1 MHALQHYLQTAPIS
15 ILVIMGPRSSG
26 KTALLQEILHN
37 SNLDIPPSYL
47 NGRSGQLSEESV
59 LVRLLQEKGA
69 TALQKLSVVLKDFA
83 NTSIGRASTAVSIQ
97 PKGDTDSVSSR
108 RDKVV
113 AAFLHGDSQRMSD
126 VIEVYNDMLELTK
139 TRKLP
144 PSGNWPII
152 CIDEANVLMQWQQGS
167 LEKKQ
172 ALTALLNLFVKV
184 RNCPFLHILLYFQS
198 PWRSFLETPACGD
211 ESAHKFAGIK
221 GGQLGSCHF
230 CDL

>member
-1 MHALQHYLQTAPIS
+1 MR
-15 ILVIMGPRSSG
+15 PRSSG

-37 SNLDIPPSYL
+37 SNFDIPPSYL

-113 AAFLHGDSQRMSD
+113 AAFLQGDSQRMSD

-144 PSGNWPII
+144 PPRQL
-152 CIDEANVLMQWQQGS
+152 AN
-167 LEKKQ
+167 
-172 ALTALLNLFVKV
+172 NLHRRSQRADAVAAGQPGEETGPH
-184 RNCPFLHILLYFQS
+184 CAAQPF
-198 PWRSFLETPACGD
+198 C
-211 ESAHKFAGIK
+211 
-221 GGQLGSCHF
+221 
-230 CDL
+230 